1 MRRRPARPRAGDPT
15 DRMAP
20 MAPKE
25 FSGRR
30 PRGRWW
36 VQSDPASP
44 GVPFGL
50 LLLGAV
56 LAAGALAAAAGRL
69 AIAAHIDLWPG
80 LGLTGLRCLL
90 IPTRA
95 DLGAHALSYLF
106 AAVLLASVGWTGTAL
121 VEQLR
126 GTRRLAGAVAG
137 SRTER
142 PPRPLRR
149 LLKRLGL
156 DGRADVV
163 VNAEPFAFCYGLLR
177 PRVCASLGLIEH
189 LGPPEVEAV
198 LRHERYHLAQR
209 DPLKLAV
216 GRALAGALFF
226 LPLVAELLRRY
237 ELAREL
243 AADRRVVVEMGEA
256 RPLAAALYRLVSQA
270 RRGAVVDGVGDWP
283 TAQGLAGA
291 PLAGVGLWLPG
302 WRPAARGGPAASA
315 TAWSTLDARIE
326 HLLNDVPP
334 DPPPLSRRA
343 AAQSLASIAAAAAPL
358 FAPAQSRAAAAILAE
373 AHLVPGLC

>member
-1 MRRRPARPRAGDPT
+1 MSRRPARPRAVADGGS
-15 DRMAP
+15 
-20 MAPKE
+20 
-25 FSGRR
+25 SGRR

-36 VQSDPASP
+36 VQPDPASP
-44 GVPFGL
+44 SVACGL

-56 LAAGALAAAAGRL
+56 LAAGAIAAAAGR
-69 AIAAHIDLWPG
+69 IAMDAHVDLWPG

-106 AAVLLASVGWTGTAL
+106 AAVLLASLGWTGTAL

-126 GTRRLAGAVAG
+126 GTRRLAGAVVG

-142 PPRPLRR
+142 PPRTLRR

-163 VNAEPFAFCYGLLR
+163 VSPEPFAFCYGLLR
-177 PRVCASLGLIEH
+177 PRVCASLGLVEH
-189 LGPPEVEAV
+189 LGTPEVEAV
-198 LRHERYHLAQR
+198 LRHERYHLVQR

-243 AADRRVVVEMGEA
+243 AADRRVVAEMGESRA
-256 RPLAAALYRLVSQA
+256 LAGALYRLLSQA
-270 RRGAVVDGVGDWP
+270 RGAGGGGGLGDWP
-283 TAQGLAGA
+283 AAQGLAGA
-291 PLAGVGLWLPG
+291 PLAGVGLWHPG
-302 WRPAARGGPAASA
+302 WRRAARSGAAPGG

-326 HLLNDVPP
+326 HLLNDAPP

-343 AAQSLASIAAAAAPL
+343 AALSCASIAAAAVPL
-358 FAPAQSRAAAAILAE
+358 LAPAQSRAAAAILAE